1 MTVVDRRSF
10 TRALTGGAGLR
21 RRLYAWDRELRM
33 PLATALRVGVVQL
46 DSGVGATTV
55 ANALGAGL
63 AAHRTQPVLAVD
75 LAGGARSLG
84 LRLGVGATPVSAVRS
99 RARTSAEAAD
109 GLVRAQSGQYVFCP
123 TLTESDSLGIWT
135 KEVAPIVRFFDVVVT
150 DFGARHPLVDLAAT
164 AAMCDVVCLVAGA
177 GRADAEVGASM
188 ATAITGLAEHPQV
201 VLTLVDRRG
210 DSEAAA
216 RVVARHA
223 SVPVAVLP
231 FDRGLRLNRPASGLS
246 ARAALLEL
254 GATVL
259 GPAPA
264 TQEVPQ

>member
-1 MTVVDRRSF
+1 MVDRRSF
-10 TRALTGGAGLR
+10 TRALTGGSGLR
-21 RRLYAWDRELRM
+21 RRLYTWDQELRL
-33 PLATALRVGVVQL
+33 PLATALRVGVVHL
-46 DSGVGATTV
+46 ESGVGATTV
-55 ANALGAGL
+55 ANALSAGL

-84 LRLGVGATPVSAVRS
+84 LRLGVGATPVSAIRT

-109 GLVRAQSGQYVFCP
+109 GLAQTRSGQFVFCP
-123 TLTESDSLGIWT
+123 TLTGSDSLGTWT
-135 KEVAPIVRFFDVVVT
+135 TEVAPIVRFFDVVVT

-188 ATAITGLAEHPQV
+188 AAAITALSEHPRV
-201 VLTLVDRRG
+201 VLALVDRRG
-210 DSEAAA
+210 DSEPAA
-216 RVVARHA
+216 RVVGRHA
-223 SVPVAVLP
+223 AVPVAVVP

-259 GPAPA
+259 GSTSVNP
-264 TQEVPQ
+264 EVAR